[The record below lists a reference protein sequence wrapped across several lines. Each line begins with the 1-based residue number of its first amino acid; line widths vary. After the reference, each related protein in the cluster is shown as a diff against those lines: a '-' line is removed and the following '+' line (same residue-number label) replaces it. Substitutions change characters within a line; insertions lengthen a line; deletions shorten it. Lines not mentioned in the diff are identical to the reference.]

1 MAEYIALEAMR
12 GLRDTNRDLDGI
24 RSDALNSA
32 RHAAGFKGIDI
43 SVLRDVTTIQ
53 FGRFDQETMKFTED
67 EAKPQAAVLTLD
79 FTADTGH
86 PVRRVYYTTAG
97 RFADMSVRRVAQFYY
112 PRCYSSG
119 IVAEGDINFTRSMS
133 MTGKYCLRSNAS
145 IRVGSS
151 WNLGNDGIISV
162 SPRANILSGVK
173 VKHEPSGVLQY
184 RSWNVSFFEQFWGY
198 YYQVRNGK
206 IGRPY
211 LTNRN
216 VVRVNIPRIGKRKP
230 WRHESPSDFHI
241 GRIN

>member
-1 MAEYIALEAMR
+1 
-12 GLRDTNRDLDGI
+12 
-24 RSDALNSA
+24 
-32 RHAAGFKGIDI
+32 
-43 SVLRDVTTIQ
+43 
-53 FGRFDQETMKFTED
+53 
-67 EAKPQAAVLTLD
+67 
-79 FTADTGH
+79 
-86 PVRRVYYTTAG
+86 
-97 RFADMSVRRVAQFYY
+97 
-112 PRCYSSG
+112 
-119 IVAEGDINFTRSMS
+119 MS

-216 VVRVNIPRIGKRKP
+216 VVRVNIPRIGKRQP
-230 WRHESPSDFHI
+230 WRQASPSDFHV
-241 GRIN
+241 GRINYTTCWNKDTLVLNGGTYRNMILIINCNIDITRGVGFENMMLITTKGGKDSIEARQGLRLEITVEIVQVLQERFLSRAAT